1 MRRLNVSVSILGV
14 TVNVTYSTSAG
25 IDRHAQHERCN
36 RNGMAVNNGSGAN
49 GRFRARRSAKPRQ
62 GQATGA

>member
-25 IDRHAQHERCN
+25 IDRHAQHERCY
-36 RNGMAVNNGSGAN
+36 RNDMAVNNGSGEN
-49 GRFRARRSAKPRQ
+49 GRSRARRFVKPRPR
-62 GQATGA
+62 QATGA

>member
-14 TVNVTYSTSAG
+14 TVNVTYLTSAG
-25 IDRHAQHERCN
+25 INRNTQHERCN
-36 RNGMAVNNGSGAN
+36 RNGMAVNNGSGQN

>member
-1 MRRLNVSVSILGV
+1 MRRLNVSVSLLGV

-25 IDRHAQHERCN
+25 IDRNTQHERCN

-49 GRFRARRSAKPRQ
+49 GRFRARQFVKPRPR
-62 GQATGA
+62 QATGA